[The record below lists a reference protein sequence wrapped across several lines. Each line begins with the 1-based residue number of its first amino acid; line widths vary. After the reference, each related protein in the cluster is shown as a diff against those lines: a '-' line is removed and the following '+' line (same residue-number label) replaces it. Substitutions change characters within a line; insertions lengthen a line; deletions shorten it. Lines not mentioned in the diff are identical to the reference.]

1 MSLNAPI
8 ILSRKIILSFFQN
21 VDCKILSF
29 SDTNIK
35 IVMRVP
41 HFFFP
46 WKSITVDFLVL
57 VKVVLVFFNN
67 YNERVKLPKSG
78 DYWLTKR

>member
-1 MSLNAPI
+1 MSLRAPI

-35 IVMRVP
+35 IVMRVR
-41 HFFFP
+41 HFFFR
-46 WKSITVDFLVL
+46 KITSVWRLLVDQ
-57 VKVVLVFFNN
+57 KI
-67 YNERVKLPKSG
+67 NECLDNR
-78 DYWLTKR
+78 

>member
-1 MSLNAPI
+1 MSLRAPI

-35 IVMRVP
+35 IVMRVC
-41 HFFFP
+41 HFFFR
-46 WKSITVDFLVL
+46 KITSVWRLLVDQ
-57 VKVVLVFFNN
+57 KI
-67 YNERVKLPKSG
+67 NECL
-78 DYWLTKR
+78 DKR

>member
-1 MSLNAPI
+1 MSLRAPI

-41 HFFFP
+41 HFFFFV
-46 WKSITVDFLVL
+46 KIDYSGLSCFSQSSVSIF
-57 VKVVLVFFNN
+57 
-67 YNERVKLPKSG
+67 
-78 DYWLTKR
+78 

>member
-1 MSLNAPI
+1 MSLRAPI

-35 IVMRVP
+35 IVMRV
-41 HFFFP
+41 FR
-46 WKSITVDFLVL
+46 KITSVWRLLVDQ
-57 VKVVLVFFNN
+57 KI
-67 YNERVKLPKSG
+67 NECL
-78 DYWLTKR
+78 DKR

>member
-41 HFFFP
+41 HFFFRENRLQ
-46 WKSITVDFLVL
+46 WTFL
-57 VKVVLVFFNN
+57 F
-67 YNERVKLPKSG
+67 
-78 DYWLTKR
+78 

>member
-1 MSLNAPI
+1 MSLRAPI

-35 IVMRVP
+35 IVMRVR
-41 HFFFP
+41 HFFF
-46 WKSITVDFLVL
+46 
-57 VKVVLVFFNN
+57 VKIDYSGLSCFSQSSVM
-67 YNERVKLPKSG
+67 NE
-78 DYWLTKR
+78 

>member
-1 MSLNAPI
+1 MSLRAPI

-35 IVMRVP
+35 IVMRVR
-41 HFFFP
+41 HFFF
-46 WKSITVDFLVL
+46 F
-57 VKVVLVFFNN
+57 
-67 YNERVKLPKSG
+67 VKLPQSG

>member
-1 MSLNAPI
+1 MSLGAPI

-41 HFFFP
+41 HFFS

-57 VKVVLVFFNN
+57 VKVVLAFFYN
-67 YNERVKLPKSG
+67 YNERVKLPQSG